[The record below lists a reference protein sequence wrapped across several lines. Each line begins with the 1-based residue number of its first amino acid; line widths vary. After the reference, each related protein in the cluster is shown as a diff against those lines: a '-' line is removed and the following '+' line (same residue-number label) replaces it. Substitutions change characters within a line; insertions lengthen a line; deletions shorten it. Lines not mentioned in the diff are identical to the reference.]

1 MRGTEVMTVQA
12 QDLQTQDLKR
22 TQTRNLPAA
31 GQAGSEPAP
40 VVMLAISSLSV
51 TDSPRFSGESEEH
64 VHVLAEAQAELPPI
78 IVHRATMRVID
89 GAHRLRAAKVR
100 GDQEIAARF
109 FSGNAADAFVLSV
122 KSNIK
127 HGLPLSLAERM
138 AAAERIIKSH
148 PQWSDRMIASVT
160 GLASRTIADVRA
172 RQTGDAVQ
180 VTARIGQDGRIRPV
194 DGARGR
200 VLASKILS
208 DNPELSLRQ
217 VAHAAGISPETVRDV
232 RNRLRR
238 GEDPVPRR
246 CDRKRPE
253 ENTQSAGP
261 AVPTERP
268 PLSQERPLPK
278 LERQVKSESPR
289 LVSSAHPGTGRAAAG
304 SATAVM
310 ERLRADPA
318 LRLTETG
325 RILLRL
331 LHAHLAETEK
341 WDRIVENVPAHC
353 GGIIAQLAR
362 ECAQLWEGFADQVE
376 RNVMNVS

>member
-1 MRGTEVMTVQA
+1 MRGTEGMTVQA
-12 QDLQTQDLKR
+12 QDLNR
-22 TQTRNLPAA
+22 TRARNLPAA
-31 GQAGSEPAP
+31 GQRDSEPAP
-40 VVMLAISSLSV
+40 VVMLALSSLSV
-51 TDSPRFSGESEEH
+51 TDSPRISGESEEH
-64 VHVLAEAQAELPPI
+64 VHVLAEAQAQLPPI

-89 GAHRLRAAKVR
+89 GAHRLRAAKLR

-109 FSGNAADAFVLSV
+109 FSGSEADAFVLAV

-127 HGLPLSLAERM
+127 HGLPLSLTERV
-138 AAAERIIKSH
+138 AAAERIIQSH
-148 PQWSDRMIASVT
+148 PQWSDRMISSVT
-160 GLASRTIADVRA
+160 GLASRTIADVRT

-200 VLASKILS
+200 VLASQILS
-208 DNPELSLRQ
+208 GNPELSLRQ

-238 GEDPVPRR
+238 GEGPVPSRY
-246 CDRKRPE
+246 DRNRPE
-253 ENTQSAGP
+253 PGSQP
-261 AVPTERP
+261 ARQEPRPERP
-268 PLSQERPLPK
+268 PLNPERPPPTAEHPPVK
-278 LERQVKSESPR
+278 PERPQ
-289 LVSSAHPGTGRAAAG
+289 LVNNAAAG
-304 SATAVM
+304 SSRASGGGATAVM

-331 LHAHLAETEK
+331 LHAHLVETDQ

-362 ECAQLWEGFADQVE
+362 ECAQLWEEFADQVE

>member
-1 MRGTEVMTVQA
+1 MTVQA

-31 GQAGSEPAP
+31 GQVGSEPAP

-51 TDSPRFSGESEEH
+51 TDPPRFSGGSEEH

-217 VAHAAGISPETVRDV
+217 VAQAAGISPETVRDV

-238 GEDPVPRR
+238 GEDPVPSRY
-246 CDRKRPE
+246 DRKRSE
-253 ENTQSAGP
+253 QNTQSAGP
-261 AVPTERP
+261 AVPPERP

-278 LERQVKSESPR
+278 LERQVKSECPR
-289 LVSSAHPGTGRAAAG
+289 LVSGAHPGTGRAAAV

-331 LHAHLAETEK
+331 LHAHLVETEK

>member
-1 MRGTEVMTVQA
+1 MTVQA
-12 QDLQTQDLKR
+12 QDLQTQDLNR
-22 TQTRNLPAA
+22 RQARNLPTA
-31 GQAGSEPAP
+31 GQADSEPAP

-64 VHVLAEAQAELPPI
+64 VHVLAEAQAQLPPI

-89 GAHRLRAAKVR
+89 GAHRLQAAKLR

-109 FSGNAADAFVLSV
+109 FSGSAADAFVLSV

-160 GLASRTIADVRA
+160 GLASRTIAAVRA

-180 VTARIGQDGRIRPV
+180 VTTRIGQDGRIRPV

-238 GEDPVPRR
+238 GEDPVPSRY
-246 CDRKRPE
+246 DRKRPE
-253 ENTQSAGP
+253 QNTQSAGP

-268 PLSQERPLPK
+268 PLSEERPLPK
-278 LERQVKSESPR
+278 LERQVKSEGPR
-289 LVSSAHPGTGRAAAG
+289 LVSSVHPGAGRPAAG

-331 LHAHLAETEK
+331 LHAHLVETEK

>member
-1 MRGTEVMTVQA
+1 MTAQA
-12 QDLQTQDLKR
+12 QEVNRAQAS
-22 TQTRNLPAA
+22 NLPAA
-31 GQAGSEPAP
+31 GQEGSEPVP

-51 TDSPRFSGESEEH
+51 SDSPRFSGESEEH
-64 VHVLAEAQAELPPI
+64 VHVLAEAQVQLPPI
-78 IVHRATMRVID
+78 IVHRATMQVID
-89 GAHRLRAAKVR
+89 GAHRLRAAKLR

-109 FSGNAADAFVLSV
+109 FSGNAADAFVLAV

-138 AAAERIIKSH
+138 AAAERIIQSH

-200 VLASKILS
+200 VLASQILS
-208 DNPELSLRQ
+208 GNPDLSLRQ

-238 GEDPVPRR
+238 GEDPVPSRY
-246 CDRKRPE
+246 DRKRTGPSTQPAIPAPRPE
-253 ENTQSAGP
+253 
-261 AVPTERP
+261 P
-268 PLSQERPLPK
+268 PEQLSRK
-278 LERQVKSESPR
+278 AERQAQPGRPR
-289 LVSSAHPGTGRAAAG
+289 LVSSAHPGTGRTPAG
-304 SATAVM
+304 GATEVI
-310 ERLRADPA
+310 ERLQADPA

-325 RILLRL
+325 RMLLRL
-331 LHAHLAETEK
+331 LHAHLVETDK

-362 ECAQLWEGFADQVE
+362 ECAQLWEEFADQVE

>member
-1 MRGTEVMTVQA
+1 M
-12 QDLQTQDLKR
+12 L
-22 TQTRNLPAA
+22 
-31 GQAGSEPAP
+31 
-40 VVMLAISSLSV
+40 MLAISSLSV
-51 TDSPRFSGESEEH
+51 IDSPRISGESEEH
-64 VHVLAEAQAELPPI
+64 VHVLAEAQAQLPPI

-89 GAHRLRAAKVR
+89 GAHRLRAAKLR
-100 GDQEIAARF
+100 GDEEIAARF
-109 FSGNAADAFVLSV
+109 FSGSEADAFVLAV

-127 HGLPLSLAERM
+127 HGLPLSLGERV
-138 AAAERIIKSH
+138 AAAERIIQSH

-160 GLASRTIADVRA
+160 GLASKTIADIRT

-180 VTARIGQDGRIRPV
+180 VTTRIGQDGRIRPV

-200 VLASKILS
+200 VLALTILS
-208 DNPELSLRQ
+208 ANPELSLRR

-238 GEDPVPRR
+238 GEDPVPSRY
-246 CDRKRPE
+246 DRKPPGHGTQPARP
-253 ENTQSAGP
+253 P
-261 AVPTERP
+261 LHPERP
-268 PLSQERPLPK
+268 PPKAEGPPPKAEGPPPKAERP
-278 LERQVKSESPR
+278 Q
-289 LVSSAHPGTGRAAAG
+289 LVNNAFPGASRASAG

-331 LHAHLAETEK
+331 LHAHLAETDK

-362 ECAQLWEGFADQVE
+362 ECAQLWEEFADQVE
-376 RNVMNVS
+376 RNVTNVS